1 MDELVRRIEEEDIPA
16 LREAGRITLG
26 ELVRLY
32 GDSTSVKAFEEEDYR
47 SYLLNTHLERLY
59 SKKEPGSP

>member
-1 MDELVRRIEEEDIPA
+1 MIRVFKGTKLTLKEDIPA

-32 GDSTSVKAFEEEDYR
+32 GDMASEKAFEEEDYR
-47 SYLLNTHLERLY
+47 SYLLNAHLERRY
-59 SKKEPGSP
+59 T